1 MSIEYNKTIVRRFY
15 EEGFN
20 KGDLASARELI
31 ASNYVSHN
39 PIIGDLL
46 PGVEGYKQLIAV
58 HRHAFPDIR
67 VKIEDMIANVDRV
80 VVRWTWRGTHRGPFM
95 GVAPTGNGRRCRSA
109 SPSTSWT
116 SASCPTWASRWPS
129 SIRHRWS
136 SHPSGRGWSCQPP
149 HCAAT
154 VAGTSCS

>member
-1 MSIEYNKTIVRRFY
+1 MSIEHNKTIVRRFY

-20 KGDLASARELI
+20 KGNLASAREFI

-39 PIIGDLL
+39 PIIGNLL

-80 VVRWTWRGTHRGPFM
+80 VIRWTWRGTHRGSFM
-95 GVAPTGNGRRCRSA
+95 GVSPTGQQVTVTGIHIFRIA
-109 SPSTSWT
+109 HGKVAESWVNWDT
-116 SASCPTWASRWPS
+116 YGLMQQLDLAPALQ
-129 SIRHRWS
+129 
-136 SHPSGRGWSCQPP
+136 QP
-149 HCAAT
+149 
-154 VAGTSCS
+154 GSYSLN